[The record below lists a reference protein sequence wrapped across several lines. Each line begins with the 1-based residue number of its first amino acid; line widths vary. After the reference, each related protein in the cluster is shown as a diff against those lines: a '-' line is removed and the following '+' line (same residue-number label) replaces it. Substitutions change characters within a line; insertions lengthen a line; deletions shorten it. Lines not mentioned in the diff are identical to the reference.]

1 MNKLFITLSIMMGVV
16 VLSSNYLVQ
25 FPINYFGLNEI
36 LTYGAFS
43 YPIAFLI
50 TDLANRSYGKL
61 LARQIVYLGFL
72 IGIIF
77 TLLFST
83 DFADLISVRIAIGSG
98 VAFITAQ
105 LLDIQIFDR
114 LRKKEWFVA
123 PLTSSLIGST
133 VDTFLF
139 FSISFYATGVPW
151 VTLSLGDLAVKV
163 LVALIMLI
171 PFRMLLKIIKPIK
184 VSNIFDENKN
194 DPILKTKLFNQD
206 LDNPIGIA
214 AGFDKNAEV
223 YNPLFKL
230 GFGFV
235 EVGTVTPLKQYG
247 NEKPRVFRLVEDQ
260 ALINRLGFNNHGSDT
275 ILNRIKS
282 NKKLGVLGVNVGP
295 NKDSNDRLNDYL
307 IGLEKF
313 SEVADYITINIS
325 SPNTENLRNFHDEN
339 KLKDLLTSISEKKKQ
354 LKTEIPVAVKISPDI
369 NENQIDLISEIL
381 LENEISAI
389 IISNTSE
396 ACRETLQNIQRHQ
409 KGGLSGKPIEK
420 KSNLL
425 ISKFYNLIKGKIKI
439 IGVGGVDSGKAAYDK
454 FLLGAD
460 YVQLYTGMVFQG
472 PNIAGMIKKDLKELL
487 IRDGVKNF
495 TEIVGNKTVS

>member
-1 MNKLFITLSIMMGVV
+1 MY
-16 VLSSNYLVQ
+16 SN
-25 FPINYFGLNEI
+25 
-36 LTYGAFS
+36 
-43 YPIAFLI
+43 
-50 TDLANRSYGKL
+50 
-61 LARQIVYLGFL
+61 
-72 IGIIF
+72 
-77 TLLFST
+77 
-83 DFADLISVRIAIGSG
+83 
-98 VAFITAQ
+98 
-105 LLDIQIFDR
+105 
-114 LRKKEWFVA
+114 LR
-123 PLTSSLIGST
+123 SLIFKI
-133 VDTFLF
+133 DPERAHFLA
-139 FSISFYATGVPW
+139 IQ
-151 VTLSLGDLAVKV
+151 SLKFNL
-163 LVALIMLI
+163 
-171 PFRMLLKIIKPIK
+171 

-194 DPILKTKLFNQD
+194 DPMLKTKLFNQN

-260 ALINRLGFNNHGSDT
+260 ALINRLGFNNHGSEI

-282 NKKLGVLGVNVGP
+282 NKKFGILGINIGP
-295 NKDSNDRLNDYL
+295 NKETSDRLKDYL

-313 SEVADYITINIS
+313 YEAADYITINIS

-339 KLKDLLTSISEKKKQ
+339 KLKQLLKSISEKKKE
-354 LKTEIPVAVKISPDI
+354 LKTEIPIAVKISPDI
-369 NENQIDLISEIL
+369 NEKQINLISEIL
-381 LENEISAI
+381 LNNDVSAV

-396 ACRETLQNIQRHQ
+396 ASREKLQNIQKHQ

-425 ISKFYNLIKGKIKI
+425 ISKFYNLFKGKIKI

-472 PNIAGMIKKDLKELL
+472 PNIAFTIKKDLKKLL
-487 IRDGVKNF
+487 MRDGVKNF
-495 TEIVGNKTVS
+495 TEIVGKTNT